1 VNERRTGTAG
11 FDGPASVVDAQVDAM
26 SQRVSKDRD
35 RRCAQLRSDA
45 LGQARDIL
53 RAARK
58 EARANVSDAV
68 ALERKHGEQALR
80 QAQASALLE
89 ARQRD
94 QQETRVLL
102 QEMWTAIPSA
112 LESRWA
118 DPARRKAW
126 VQAAVRQAQALLGG
140 RAWRIE
146 HGAGWSQDELG
157 ELMTLVAGRDKGAP
171 VHEVPLV
178 CDNEIRAGI
187 RINAE
192 GACLDATTAGLLAS
206 RAQVESEFLAQ
217 YLTLSSGPEH
227 AAHE

>member
-1 VNERRTGTAG
+1 MNERGTGTAG
-11 FDGPASVVDAQVDAM
+11 FDGPASVLDAQVDAM
-26 SQRVSKDRD
+26 SQRVSKDYD

-53 RAARK
+53 RSARK

-80 QAQASALLE
+80 QAQTSALLE

-118 DPARRKAW
+118 DPVRRKSW

-146 HGAGWSQDELG
+146 HGAGWSQDQLG
-157 ELMTLVAGRDKGAP
+157 ELMTLVAGRDKGGP
-171 VHEVPLV
+171 THEVPLV
-178 CDNEIRAGI
+178 CDPEIRAGI

-192 GACLDATTAGLLAS
+192 GACLDATIAGLLVS

-217 YLTLSSGPEH
+217 YLALSFGPEH

>member
-1 VNERRTGTAG
+1 MSERGTGTAG
-11 FDGPASVVDAQVDAM
+11 FDGPASIVDAQVDAM

-53 RAARK
+53 RSARK
-58 EARANVSDAV
+58 EARANVREAV

-102 QEMWTAIPSA
+102 QEMWTAIPGA

-118 DPARRKAW
+118 DPVRRKSW

-140 RAWRIE
+140 RAWRVE
-146 HGAGWSQDELG
+146 HGAGWSQDQLG
-157 ELMTLVAGRDKGAP
+157 ELMALVAGDKGGP
-171 VHEVPLV
+171 VHEVPRV
-178 CDNEIRAGI
+178 CDPEIRAGI